1 MKTLGIIFLVVAA
14 LSFLAN
20 FISTFDD
27 DADSV
32 WEFTLILGS
41 ATAILGAIMISK
53 ADIPTEK
60 DVLNG
65 KAEYQETQII
75 KGNDTIKTY
84 HIIWKQN
91 N

>member
-1 MKTLGIIFLVVAA
+1 MKTLGIIFLVVAC
-14 LSFLAN
+14 LSFIICIL
-20 FISTFDD
+20 STFDD

-32 WEFTLILGS
+32 WEFTLTLGCATTILD
-41 ATAILGAIMISK
+41 AIMVSK

-75 KGNDTIKTY
+75 TGNDTIKTY

-91 N
+91 R